1 MAAPIPLDA
10 WGLRGGSESA
20 KLEAVR
26 LQDASA
32 MKCPRCGFDPRI
44 SPERVKAELDFL
56 EQATK
61 ACHDRDPADLPMD
74 TVPPEREPEMPPGM
88 A

>member
-1 MAAPIPLDA
+1 
-10 WGLRGGSESA
+10 
-20 KLEAVR
+20 
-26 LQDASA
+26 